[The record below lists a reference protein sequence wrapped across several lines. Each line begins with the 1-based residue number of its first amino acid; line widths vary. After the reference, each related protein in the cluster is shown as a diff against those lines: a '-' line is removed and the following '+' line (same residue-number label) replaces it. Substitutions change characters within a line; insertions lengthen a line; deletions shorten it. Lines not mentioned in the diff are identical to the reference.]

1 MTVIRGFLTSFWSLP
16 MGRTPCGNSGTLADM
31 EISEMALMEGGH
43 TVYSTVGDL
52 FGYLAAAWCAF
63 LWLARPWWRRRQA
76 GEAATASTPS
86 SGGGGKKKRKK
97 R

>member
-1 MTVIRGFLTSFWSLP
+1 
-16 MGRTPCGNSGTLADM
+16 
-31 EISEMALMEGGH
+31 MALMEGGH

-63 LWLARPWWRRRQA
+63 LWLARPWWRRRKA
-76 GEAATASTPS
+76 PAPAPAPT
-86 SGGGGKKKRKK
+86 SGGGAKKSRKK